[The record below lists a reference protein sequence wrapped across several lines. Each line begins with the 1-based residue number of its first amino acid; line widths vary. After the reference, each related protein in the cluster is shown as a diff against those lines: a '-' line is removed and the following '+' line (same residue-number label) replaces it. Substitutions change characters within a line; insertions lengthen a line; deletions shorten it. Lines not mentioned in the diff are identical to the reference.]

1 MEKMKREYL
10 EVSLPQEGQRLDRL
24 LTDALPDLSRSR
36 IQNLIK
42 NENVAVDGSPA
53 KASYKVRAG
62 ERLEITI
69 PSLQTPEIEGQNL
82 NIEIVYEDADIAV
95 VNKPRGMVVH
105 PAPGN
110 RDQTLV
116 NGLLAQLKDLSGI
129 NGDVR
134 PGIVHR
140 IDKDTSGLLLVA
152 KNDFAHLA
160 LAEQIKA
167 HTVIRV
173 YEAIVDGVVA
183 EPGGLIDCPIGRH
196 PVERKKM
203 AVTEKNS
210 RTARTNYRVL
220 ERFHD
225 YTHLE
230 ARLETGR
237 THQIRVHMR
246 YIGYPL
252 LGDPL
257 YGKGEKNP
265 FHLTGQALHARTI
278 GFVHPRT
285 GAAMEFSAPLPEE
298 IEKILEKLRKS
309 H

>member
-1 MEKMKREYL
+1 MKREYL
-10 EVSLPQEGQRLDRL
+10 EVSLLQEGLRLDRL

-36 IQNLIK
+36 IQSLMK
-42 NENVAVDGSPA
+42 DENVVVDGSPA
-53 KASYKVRAG
+53 KASYKVHAG

-69 PSLQTPEIEGQNL
+69 PSLQTPAIEGQDL

-110 RDQTLV
+110 RDRTLV

-210 RTARTNYRVL
+210 RSARTNYRVL

-265 FHLTGQALHARTI
+265 FHLLGQALHARTI

>member
-1 MEKMKREYL
+1 MKREYL
-10 EVSLPQEGQRLDRL
+10 EVSLLQEELRLDRL
-24 LTDALPDLSRSR
+24 LTEALPDLSRSR
-36 IQNLIK
+36 IQGLIK
-42 NENVAVDGSPA
+42 DKNVLVDGSVV
-53 KASYKVRAG
+53 KASYRVHAG
-62 ERLEITI
+62 EQLEITI
-69 PSLQTPEIEGQNL
+69 PSLQTPAIKGQDL

-129 NGDVR
+129 NGDLR

-210 RTARTNYRVL
+210 RPARTNYRVL
-220 ERFHD
+220 ERFCD

-265 FHLTGQALHARTI
+265 FYLKGQALHARTI